1 MIQKE
6 RKKFSDLKVGDV
18 VYCLN
23 LHNHE
28 LNIVNIIKIDNWEGR
43 YFLSGPA
50 YYSHPEFNYVHGEK
64 SHMSNHDEIVFSNKE
79 VVIDYIKDTTKK
91 LKDTK
96 VHLRKLKLK

>member
-6 RKKFSDLKVGDV
+6 RRKFSELKVGDI

-23 LHNHE
+23 LQTHV
-28 LNIVNIIKIDNWEGR
+28 LNIVNIIKIDNLEGR

-50 YYSHPEFNYVHGEK
+50 YYSYPEINYVHGEI
-64 SHMSNHDEIVFSNKE
+64 SHICNQDEIVFSNKE
-79 VVIDYIKDTTKK
+79 AVIDYIKDTTKK